1 MIGHLKKMYAGHEG
15 SEALVAFMIVLKAT
29 TALLLKPFGL
39 KAGQMPG
46 CGQKPDQEQKS
57 EDSGGPEKEL
67 NASEEASAK
76 SGLSFIEDNSSKDE
90 PVQSPAPPARGLP
103 IHVSENLTA
112 LSLQLQSNRDIH
124 KPENSQPNEVSPG
137 VGPGHPE

>member
-1 MIGHLKKMYAGHEG
+1 MIG
-15 SEALVAFMIVLKAT
+15 LKAT
-29 TALLLKPFGL
+29 SALLLHA
-39 KAGQMPG
+39 KAGQTPG
-46 CGQKPDQEQKS
+46 CGQKPEQEQKS

-90 PVQSPAPPARGLP
+90 PVQQPAPPARGLP

-112 LSLQLQSNRDIH
+112 LSLELQSNRDIH
-124 KPENSQPNEVSPG
+124 KPEISQPNEASPG
-137 VGPGHPE
+137 VGLGHSG